1 MVIRKYSEVIICL
14 VASFFIGIVVGFIE
28 VTIINYR
35 PEYAMVILRDG
46 LIGLF
51 IGVVSRYLFI
61 LLYAKKENVMLCFAT
76 VFIVIAVI
84 SLMPFLYFSVVGSGY
99 PPILVVAVLITAETL
114 GMGLSYI
121 SYHHSLVIN
130 NLLINKK
137 MSLEHQLGQ

>member
-1 MVIRKYSEVIICL
+1 MIRKYSEIIICL
-14 VASFFIGIVVGFIE
+14 IASFFIGIVIGFIE

-35 PEYAMVILRDG
+35 PEYTMIILRDG

-51 IGVVSRYLFI
+51 IGTVSRYLFI

-76 VFIVIAVI
+76 VFIVIAII
-84 SLMPFLYFSVVGSGY
+84 SLMPFVYFSVVGSGY
-99 PPILVVAVLITAETL
+99 PPVLIAAVLITAETL

-121 SYHHSLVIN
+121 SYHHSVTIN
-130 NLLINKK
+130 NLLTTKK